1 MRRDKRQK
9 RGKRQNG
16 VKQNKETQAEGY
28 SVVSVAS
35 VVQETASYQNSYQ
48 GAILELKLTNID
60 CAYYVLAMI

>member
-1 MRRDKRQK
+1 M
-9 RGKRQNG
+9 
-16 VKQNKETQAEGY
+16 
-28 SVVSVAS
+28 VSVAS